1 MKILVLF
8 ATYSGGTQ
16 IVADS
21 IEKILQKQG
30 HSVTKQ
36 NPKQTTV
43 EDISSSDVT
52 ILCSP
57 SWDVN
62 GKDGQPHE
70 DFFFLIKHATDSLF
84 EGKQCAIVG
93 LGDSSYPHFCGAVTV
108 LESFVTEKGGIV
120 KSPSLRI
127 DGFFYDETKHVKT
140 IEEWIHAVI

>member
-16 IVADS
+16 IVADT
-21 IEKILQKQG
+21 IEKTLLNNG

-36 NPKQTTV
+36 NPKLTTV
-43 EDISSSDVT
+43 EDISSSDII

-70 DFFFLIKHATDSLF
+70 DFFSLIERAKNSLF
-84 EGKQCAIVG
+84 EGKQFAIVG
-93 LGDSSYPHFCGAVTV
+93 LGDSSYPHFCGAVAV
-108 LESFVTEKGGIV
+108 LESFVSEKRGTL

-127 DGFFYDETKHVKT
+127 DGFFYDEPKHTKT
-140 IEEWIHAVI
+140 IDGWIHTVI